1 MTRKKRQTGAKKP
14 VRTRDG
20 YNNFAA
26 KLGGY
31 TSNIQSGGSY
41 QPGYISRKRVTEHWA
56 FGAHAQAIS
65 EEDLKQSQGGE
76 DLSLKISALESTIA
90 GLQQQ
95 VTDKD
100 VTIAEQSDTIAG
112 LQQQLDELTEK
123 LASQEAGNA
132 KKQPSANK

>member
-1 MTRKKRQTGAKKP
+1 MKYLVNTGTVLRFA
-14 VRTRDG
+14 DG
-20 YNNFAA
+20 SQVE
-26 KLGGY
+26 L
-31 TSNIQSGGSY
+31 T
-41 QPGYISRKRVTEHWA
+41 PGVHSFDKHVTEHWA

-112 LQQQLDELTEK
+112 LQQQLNDLTEK

>member
-1 MTRKKRQTGAKKP
+1 MKYLVNTGTVLRFA
-14 VRTRDG
+14 DG
-20 YNNFAA
+20 SQVE
-26 KLGGY
+26 L
-31 TSNIQSGGSY
+31 T
-41 QPGYISRKRVTEHWA
+41 PGVHSFDKRVTEHWA

-90 GLQQQ
+90 GL
-95 VTDKD
+95 K
-100 VTIAEQSDTIAG
+100 
-112 LQQQLDELTEK
+112 QLDDLTEK

>member
-1 MTRKKRQTGAKKP
+1 MKYLVTSGA
-14 VRTRDG
+14 VLRFTDG
-20 YNNFAA
+20 TQVE
-26 KLGGY
+26 LTPGV
-31 TSNIQSGGSY
+31 QSFD
-41 QPGYISRKRVTEHWA
+41 KHVTEHWA

-65 EEDLKQSQGGE
+65 EEELKQSQGGD
-76 DLSLKISALESTIA
+76 DLAVKVAELETTIT

-95 VTDKD
+95 LDEKATTIDDQLKQLEEKD
-100 VTIAEQSDTIAG
+100 GTITG

>member
-1 MTRKKRQTGAKKP
+1 MHSF
-14 VRTRDG
+14 D
-20 YNNFAA
+20 
-26 KLGGY
+26 
-31 TSNIQSGGSY
+31 
-41 QPGYISRKRVTEHWA
+41 KRVTEHWA

-112 LQQQLDELTEK
+112 LKQLDDLTEK

>member
-1 MTRKKRQTGAKKP
+1 MKYLVNTGT
-14 VRTRDG
+14 VLRFSDG
-20 YNNFAA
+20 SQVE
-26 KLGGY
+26 L
-31 TSNIQSGGSY
+31 T
-41 QPGYISRKRVTEHWA
+41 PGVHSFDKHVTEHWA

-65 EEDLKQSQGGE
+65 EDELKQSQSDE
-76 DLSLKISALESTIA
+76 DLALKVSGLETTIT

-95 VTDKD
+95 LDEKTTTIDDQLKQIEEKD
-100 VTIAEQSDTIAG
+100 GTITG

>member
-1 MTRKKRQTGAKKP
+1 MKYLVNTGTVLRFP
-14 VRTRDG
+14 DCSQVELT
-20 YNNFAA
+20 
-26 KLGGY
+26 
-31 TSNIQSGGSY
+31 
-41 QPGYISRKRVTEHWA
+41 PGVHSFDKRVTEHWA

-65 EEDLKQSQGGE
+65 EEELKQSQGGD
-76 DLSLKISALESTIA
+76 DLALKVSELETSIT

-95 VTDKD
+95 LDEKSSTIDDQLKQIEEKD
-100 VTIAEQSDTIAG
+100 GTITG

>member
-1 MTRKKRQTGAKKP
+1 MKYLVNTGTVLRFA
-14 VRTRDG
+14 DG
-20 YNNFAA
+20 SQVEI
-26 KLGGY
+26 
-31 TSNIQSGGSY
+31 T
-41 QPGYISRKRVTEHWA
+41 PGVHSFDKRVTEHWA

-112 LQQQLDELTEK
+112 LQQQLDDLTEK